1 MKEKRTVFWKPKGRE
16 CLLKEGSASLR
27 LPLVT
32 GVKGKLVQ
40 KTRLPK
46 VNGRTKRQGVG
57 IFFKRNFA
65 LES

>member
-1 MKEKRTVFWKPKGRE
+1 MKEKRTVFWQPKGRE

-46 VNGRTKRQGVG
+46 MNGRTKETRGG
-57 IFFKRNFA
+57 HFLKRNFA